1 MFKLMGFNVFI
12 QTTDIIEGPCK
23 VPGIEEKKKKKNF
36 ELMLYFEL
44 LMEEKAM

>member
-1 MFKLMGFNVFI
+1 MGFNVFI

-23 VPGIEEKKKKKNF
+23 VPGIEKKKKKNF

-44 LMEEKAM
+44 LVEEKAM